1 MKKYLTFKIISLIV
15 ISLLVL
21 SCGPQNRS
29 TTDSIDTGNVDLIL
43 TNGKVLTVDHEFS
56 IQNTVVVDNGVIV
69 ETGGGELALKYQSDE
84 IVDLGGKVVMPGFND
99 SHTHIRGRPQ
109 RYIEFG
115 DVTSISEIQE
125 LVKNKIEEIN
135 YFFH

>member
-29 TTDSIDTGNVDLIL
+29 TTDSIDSGNVDLIL

-56 IQNTVVVDNGVIV
+56 IQNTVVVDNGIIV
-69 ETGGGELALKYQSDE
+69 ETGGTELALKYQSDE
-84 IVDLGGKVVMPGFND
+84 IVDLGAK
-99 SHTHIRGRPQ
+99 
-109 RYIEFG
+109 
-115 DVTSISEIQE
+115 
-125 LVKNKIEEIN
+125 L
-135 YFFH
+135 